1 MEWKWPVC
9 RCVRLSCGTSTC
21 NVLFLHAQNAYG
33 AGAAYVAA
41 CSGHLS
47 VLKELEH
54 VSGLLNAVQRLMESV
69 M

>member
-1 MEWKWPVC
+1 M
-9 RCVRLSCGTSTC
+9 RLICATSTC
-21 NVLFLHAQNAYG
+21 NVSSLHAQNAYG

-47 VLKELEH
+47 VLKELED
-54 VSGLLNAVQRLMESV
+54 VSGLLNAVQRLVESV